1 MNLNGDSKRV
11 DTVEDELMG
20 NYGKSDDV
28 VIVEAVR
35 TPFGRFDGILK
46 TTLSMDLGVMVL
58 KEIIRRT
65 GVNPRDVDEVYYGTC
80 IPAEYAIYTNVPA
93 RQITLLAGFPDDS
106 ISLTIDRACC
116 SSMTALRLGYQVIKA
131 GNAEIVIASG
141 AESMGNTPLIASA
154 AKVRWGNKLGPL
166 ELEDVLFEL
175 GYSRKGFAPVAT
187 DSGEVAVEYGV
198 TREMQDMWALQ
209 SHQRWFKAY
218 EEGKYKV
225 GEELMSIEVPQ
236 PKGGPILFDRDEQ
249 PRKDSSL
256 EKLARLNTV
265 YGSPTVTAGNAPG
278 MNSGASAIMIMS
290 RKKAEEKGL
299 KPLATIEAMQCAA
312 GSPKYMACVPAIA
325 IEKLLSRVS
334 KTIDDMD
341 LIEINEAFAAVTL
354 VSLKILAK
362 NNHDKMKELQEK
374 TNVNGGAIAI
384 GHPVGAS
391 GARVT
396 MTLMYELMRRG
407 GGNGVA
413 AICGGLSQGEAVLL
427 KV

>member
-1 MNLNGDSKRV
+1 M
-11 DTVEDELMG
+11 EDEFMSD
-20 NYGKSDDV
+20 YGESSDV
-28 VIVEAVR
+28 VIVGAVR

-58 KEIIRRT
+58 KEIVKRT
-65 GVNPRDVDEVYYGTC
+65 GVDPKSVDEVYYGTC
-80 IPAEYAIYTNVPA
+80 IPAEYALYTNVPA
-93 RQITLLAGFPDDS
+93 RQITLLAGFPEDS

-116 SSMTALRLGYQVIKA
+116 SSMTALRLGYQAIKA

-141 AESMGNTPLIASA
+141 AESMGNTPLIAKA
-154 AKVRWGNKLGPL
+154 DKVRWGSKLGPV

-225 GEELMSIEVPQ
+225 GEELMAIQVPQ
-236 PKGGPILFDRDEQ
+236 SKGAPILFDKDEQ
-249 PRKDSSL
+249 PRNDSSL
-256 EKLARLNTV
+256 EKLAKLKTV

-290 RKKAEEKGL
+290 QKKAKEKGL

-312 GSPKYMACVPAIA
+312 GSPKYMACVPAKA
-325 IEKLLSRVS
+325 VEKLLSKVD
-334 KTIDDMD
+334 KTVDDME

-362 NNHDKMKELQEK
+362 DNLDKMKELQEK
-374 TNVNGGAIAI
+374 TNVNGGAIAM

-391 GARVT
+391 GARIT